1 MNESGQAV
9 LFVAIALGLLL
20 AMGIVFGIL
29 KVRASRALGLQS
41 EKVRSLVDEGRFE
54 RAGQALAEL
63 SKSLGL
69 WCLFIKKPLLA
80 AFQHGL
86 RAKLALRQSDS
97 AVARAEAD
105 SLWKLRHKLV
115 GIADM
120 AASEIA
126 LQLLLEGEL
135 DEADSWLERAAG
147 DNLFIK
153 LLLQARRG
161 DHSYARSS
169 QNALLMGLTT
179 DEHGRR
185 VMHLL
190 FAFGQQRLG
199 LENDTFE
206 KHLTQALP
214 SFSGEYDY
222 LCANWPELA
231 TFVRTKA
238 SAS

>member
-1 MNESGQAV
+1 MNESDQAV
-9 LFVAIALGLLL
+9 LYVAIALGLLL
-20 AMGIVFGIL
+20 GIGIVFGIL
-29 KVRASRALGLQS
+29 KVRASRALGMQS
-41 EKVRSLVDEGRFE
+41 AKVRSLVDKGRFE
-54 RAGQALAEL
+54 RAGQALVEL
-63 SKSLGL
+63 PDSLGL
-69 WCLFIKKPLLA
+69 WRLFIKKPLLA

-86 RAKLALRQSDS
+86 RAKLALRQRNF

-105 SLWKLRHKLV
+105 SLWKLRHKLT

-120 AASEIA
+120 AASETA
-126 LQLLLEGEL
+126 LERLLEGDL
-135 DEADSWLERAAG
+135 DEADSWLDRAAG

-161 DHSYARSS
+161 DYSYASSS

-179 DEHGRR
+179 DDHGRR

-190 FAFGQQRLG
+190 FAFGQQQLG
-199 LENDTFE
+199 LKNDTLA

-214 SFSGEYDY
+214 SYSGEYDY

-231 TFVRTKA
+231 TFVRTKS